1 MTALPAQARSPDRL
15 HLQHAGACRT
25 AFRDAPDTCAR
36 ILLVGE
42 DNPISAAPEHALF
55 CAPAGCAGQRL
66 QELIFGLPR
75 LQYLA
80 LWRTN
85 LCVGGWSA
93 RRARARAGELVA
105 SGSPWNIIVMLGRKV
120 AEAFARTDP
129 EVLLGEVA
137 PFSAVAVG
145 DVRFASLPHPSGRNT
160 VWNQRGP
167 IENARRI
174 MAELAPELA
183 WGAA

>member
-1 MTALPAQARSPDRL
+1 MNRAEHADRL
-15 HLQHAGACRT
+15 HLEHAGACRT
-25 AFRDAPDTCAR
+25 AFRDVPDACAR

-55 CAPAGCAGQRL
+55 CAPEGCAGQRL
-66 QELIFGLPR
+66 QGLIFSLPR
-75 LQYLA
+75 TQYLA

-93 RRARARAGELVA
+93 PRARMRARELTA
-105 SGSPWNIIVMLGRKV
+105 PAAPWNVIVMLGRKV
-120 AEAFARTDP
+120 AAAFSQVVP
-129 EVLLGEVA
+129 VEVA
-137 PFSAVAVG
+137 PFCVHEG
-145 DVRFASLPHPSGRNT
+145 RLRFASLPHPSGRNT

-167 IENARRI
+167 IESARRL
-174 MAELAPELA
+174 MAELALELA